1 MGMDNNF
8 QDRIDEYLL
17 HEDTMSEEAKAQFL
31 KEIEED
37 TEKKEQYE
45 FTKNVKEALKSRGDK
60 LKAMTEFQK
69 ENETQDEKRM
79 RACSCPCPEYRE
91 AEDTKIVGH
100 KSNFRKK
107 LVWFSGI
114 AAVLVIGFFAIN
126 PLFIEKNSPTDNVRG
141 GENDVFDMTVPTD
154 SIDNDSISKDTV
166 TLLHE

>member
-1 MGMDNNF
+1 MDMDNNF

-17 HEDTMSEEAKAQFL
+17 HEDTMSEEAKAQFQ
-31 KEIEED
+31 KEIEEN
-37 TEKKEQYE
+37 TEKKKQYE

-79 RACSCPCPEYRE
+79 TACSCPEYRQT
-91 AEDTKIVGH
+91 EDIKIVGH

-114 AAVLVIGFFAIN
+114 AAILVIGFFAIK
-126 PLFIEKNSPTDNVRG
+126 PLFVYESTNGNVRG
-141 GENDVFDMTVPTD
+141 DENNVFEMEVPADSSATD
-154 SIDNDSISKDTV
+154 SISTDTII
-166 TLLHE
+166 LQHE

>member
-17 HEDTMSEEAKAQFL
+17 HGDTMSEEAKAQFL

-37 TEKKEQYE
+37 TEKREQYE
-45 FTKNVKEALKSRGDK
+45 FTKNVKQAMVSRGEK

-69 ENETQDEKRM
+69 EIKHGR
-79 RACSCPCPEYRE
+79 R
-91 AEDTKIVGH
+91 
-100 KSNFRKK
+100 KSW
-107 LVWFSGI
+107 LWISSI
-114 AAVLVIGFFAIN
+114 AAILVIGFFAIN

-154 SIDNDSISKDTV
+154 SIANDSISKDTV

>member
-1 MGMDNNF
+1 MNNNNF

-17 HEDTMSEEAKAQFL
+17 HSDTMSEEDKAQFL

-37 TEKKEQYE
+37 AEKKEQYE
-45 FTKNVKEALKSRGDK
+45 FTKNVKQAIVSRGEK

-69 ENETQDEKRM
+69 ENETHDEKRM
-79 RACSCPCPEYRE
+79 TACSCPEYRQTE
-91 AEDTKIVGH
+91 GIKIVGQ

-126 PLFIEKNSPTDNVRG
+126 PLFVENSPTDNVRG
-141 GENDVFDMTVPTD
+141 DENDVFDMTAPTD
-154 SIDNDSISKDTV
+154 SISNDSISTDTV

>member
-1 MGMDNNF
+1 MDMDNNF
-8 QDRIDEYLL
+8 QDKIDEYLL
-17 HEDTMSEEAKAQFL
+17 HEDTMSEEAKAQFQ
-31 KEIEED
+31 KEIEEN
-37 TEKKEQYE
+37 TEKKKQYE

-79 RACSCPCPEYRE
+79 TACSCPEYRQT
-91 AEDTKIVGH
+91 EDIKIVGH

-126 PLFIEKNSPTDNVRG
+126 PLFMEKNSPTDNVRG
-141 GENDVFDMTVPTD
+141 DENDVFDMTAPTD
-154 SIDNDSISKDTV
+154 SISNDSISTDTV